1 MPGFV
6 NYKKGCTR
14 LTTASDKVYQLLAH
28 GRWFSQGIPVSSTTK
43 TGRHDIVEI
52 WLKVGS
58 NTINEWI
65 NQMITHVPVI
75 LIVSPITS
83 LIWMQ
88 SDKEHFQKICWIKI
102 MHIRHKLLNIELY
115 MIDWLIVWHLPSSIS
130 WKVNVHNKLRMSDP
144 EFGNHLVLLEDKF
157 LSCSII
163 YCKCNIKWHSVSKC
177 LLNNGVS
184 IFKSML
190 STYPEMRCYL
200 LICISKNS

>member
-52 WLKVGS
+52 LLKVGL

-102 MHIRHKLLNIELY
+102 MHIRHKLVNIELY